1 MQLELPTIDSP
12 TEVAHRF
19 ADIAYRGIQW
29 DLSHLDPFAFRVD
42 LGLGTDITVLVL
54 YSCHCFSHSIQW
66 DKRPRD
72 AIPAHEVYFDGREHR
87 ILNPQRYE
95 LFRPFL
101 PDMVSN
107 LSNRRITIANEKM
120 PNFVTIENVNADG
133 TASLYAVFFEVKKGK
148 SRRCRLVL
156 RIQSAY
162 LLDSGLTNRQVKDK
176 RPPFG
181 GRRMRGSLSV
191 FSTKLPLLVGPGCP
205 GGATFFAPACT

>member
-1 MQLELPTIDSP
+1 
-12 TEVAHRF
+12 
-19 ADIAYRGIQW
+19 
-29 DLSHLDPFAFRVD
+29 
-42 LGLGTDITVLVL
+42 
-54 YSCHCFSHSIQW
+54 
-66 DKRPRD
+66 
-72 AIPAHEVYFDGREHR
+72 
-87 ILNPQRYE
+87 
-95 LFRPFL
+95 
-101 PDMVSN
+101 MVSN